1 LLIRYRRSE
10 DGRPVAKA
18 LVYTQ
23 AEHRIDKAGIDPD
36 ALRIV
41 ERLRENGQEA
51 YIVGGAVRDLLLGR
65 RPKDFDIVTDA
76 QPQRIKRIFRNAR
89 IIGRRFR
96 LVHVYAGPKLFE
108 VCTFRSIANGTVGNE
123 YGTMDEDALRRDFT
137 LNALYYDPLDALLI
151 DYVGGFKDIEA
162 KRVKPVIPLAT
173 IFKEDPVRMIRC
185 VKYAVIS
192 GFHIPFSTRLAI
204 KRDSSLLAGAS
215 SSRLTEEFVKILG
228 SGFSEAIFRSLSDFD
243 LLRHILPGTAELFSK
258 SSAFKRAHLAAMGEL
273 DALLSTGVEKK
284 LSTLLSYY
292 MKAFLASK
300 SDLIADGPDAYA
312 LALAAVRDFFAPL
325 NPPRAELESAL
336 IGAFREHGY
345 SPSPKPRRRRS
356 YRAGADD
363 EEGKPSGAKPAAARP
378 SGAKPSVAKRVE
390 GKVHGPARRDGKN
403 PEVAKEP
410 KAGLEEPKTKKRRRR
425 KPHSK
430 PADGARGGNQATP

>member
-1 LLIRYRRSE
+1 MLIRYRRSE

-23 AEHRIDKAGIDPD
+23 AEHRIEKGRIDPD

-137 LNALYYDPLDALLI
+137 LNALYYDPVDALLI
-151 DYVGGFKDIEA
+151 DYVGGFKDIAA
-162 KRVKPVIPLAT
+162 KRVEPVIPLAS

-185 VKYAVIS
+185 VKYAATS
-192 GFHIPFSTRLAI
+192 GFHIPFLTRRAI
-204 KRDSSLLAGAS
+204 KRDASLLAGAS
-215 SSRLTEEFVKILG
+215 PSRLTEEFVKILG
-228 SGFSEAIFRSLSDFD
+228 SGVSETILRSLSDFD
-243 LLRHILPGTAELFSK
+243 LLRHILPGTAGLFAR
-258 SSAFKRAHLAAMGEL
+258 SASFKRAHLAALGEL
-273 DALLSTGVEKK
+273 DALLASGAEKK
-284 LSTLLSYY
+284 PSTLLSYY
-292 MKAFLASK
+292 LKGFLAASPE
-300 SDLIADGPDAYA
+300 LIADGPEAYA
-312 LALAAVRDFFAPL
+312 AALAAVRDFLAPL
-325 NPPRAELESAL
+325 NPPRAELEAAL
-336 IGAFREHGY
+336 IAAFRERGF

-356 YRAGADD
+356 YHAGAEE
-363 EEGKPSGAKPAAARP
+363 EEGRAAEPRP
-378 SGAKPSVAKRVE
+378 SGPRRAES
-390 GKVHGPARRDGKN
+390 GKGRAP
-403 PEVAKEP
+403 VAKEGRKAGPEKEQPLGSEAP
-410 KAGLEEPKTKKRRRR
+410 KAKKRRRR

-430 PADGARGGNQATP
+430 PADGTRGGDKATP